1 MFDACINLYSEQF
14 SEDPWGVVTR
24 GFEAGVTGMALT
36 GSCLESSTLAINLAQ
51 RNTDRLCATVGLHPH
66 SANRFTPELLE
77 SMRVL
82 IQNPIVRAVGECGLD
97 HFRNLS
103 TPEEQRTCFK
113 AHLNLAR
120 EVDKPL
126 FLHQRDAFE
135 EFIEILETH
144 APDVPTVV
152 HCFTDGPNE
161 LKRLLDRGYF
171 IGITG
176 WIADTRRNQS
186 LLEALPQLPLE
197 KLLIETDAPWLTPRN
212 VPKFRKIK
220 ANEPKYLPFV
230 AQAIADAT
238 GHSVESIVEHS
249 TQNARQFFGW

>member
-1 MFDACINLYSEQF
+1 MFDSCINLYSEQF
-14 SEDPWGVVTR
+14 TDDPWGVVSR
-24 GFEAGVTGMALT
+24 GFEAGLTGMALT
-36 GSCLESSTLAINLAQ
+36 GSCLESSKLAINLAQ
-51 RNTDRLCATVGLHPH
+51 RKEQALCATVGLHPH
-66 SANRFTPELLE
+66 SARLFTPEMLE
-77 SMRVL
+77 EMRVL
-82 IQNPIVRAVGECGLD
+82 VQRPIVRAVGECGLD

-113 AHLNLAR
+113 AHLELAK
-120 EVDKPL
+120 EIDKPL

-135 EFIEILETH
+135 EFIEILDSY

-161 LKRLLDRGYF
+161 LKRLLSRGYF

-186 LLEALPQLPLE
+186 LLAAIQHLPLE
-197 KLLIETDAPWLTPRN
+197 KILIETDAPWLTPRN
-212 VPKFRKIK
+212 IPKFRKIK
-220 ANEPKYLPFV
+220 ANEPKYLSFV

-238 GHSVESIVEHS
+238 GHSIEDIVEHS